1 MKPNN
6 FQDGFQ
12 HHEKS
17 LNPKTKI
24 ISFEKRA
31 KKVNKELKN
40 SATAEIITFPR
51 RYEKVDGLK
60 NCRFISVALFG
71 SCGGLFGIIIFI
83 LILAL
88 LFVI

>member
-1 MKPNN
+1 MKSNN
-6 FQDGFQ
+6 FQDNFH

-17 LNPKTKI
+17 LNPKTKV
-24 ISFEKRA
+24 ISLEKRA
-31 KKVNKELKN
+31 KKVNKESKN
-40 SATAEIITFPR
+40 SATAKIITFPR

-60 NCRFISVALFG
+60 NCRSIAGALFG
-71 SCGGLFGIIIFI
+71 NCGGWFGVIIFI

>member
-6 FQDGFQ
+6 FQDGS
-12 HHEKS
+12 HHHGKS

-24 ISFEKRA
+24 ISIEKRA
-31 KKVNKELKN
+31 KKVNKESKN
-40 SATAEIITFPR
+40 SGIAKIITFPR
-51 RYEKVDGLK
+51 RYGKEDGLK
-60 NCRFISVALFG
+60 SCRSIVGALFG
-71 SCGGLFGIIIFI
+71 SCGGWFGVIIFI